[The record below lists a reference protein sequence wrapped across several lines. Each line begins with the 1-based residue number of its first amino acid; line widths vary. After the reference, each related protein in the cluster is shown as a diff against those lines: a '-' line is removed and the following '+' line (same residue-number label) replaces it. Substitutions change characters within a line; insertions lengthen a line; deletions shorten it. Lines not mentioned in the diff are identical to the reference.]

1 MNLGI
6 SGYETISAFNGR
18 EALDIIN
25 NGEHV
30 DLALVDV
37 MISEI
42 DGFGLLEPLTHHH
55 IPVIFLTAKGDIES
69 KLQGLTGGAEDY
81 IVKPFE
87 MPELLVRM
95 DKVLKRYSEAE
106 TTLHIG
112 DIEIDI
118 SGRSVKKVK
127 KPCRLHR
134 LSLICCCCSLRTK
147 TWRSPEKSCLPKFG
161 ILIIRAKRVQWM
173 CISDS

>member
-1 MNLGI
+1 MNRIFVIEDELSINKMICMNLSI
-6 SGYETISAFNGR
+6 SGYETISAYNGR

-37 MISEI
+37 MIPEI

-95 DKVLKRYSEAE
+95 DKVLKRYGEAE

-118 SGRSVKKVK
+118 SGRSVKKKNEVLQLT
-127 KPCRLHR
+127 PL
-134 LSLICCCCSLRTK
+134 
-147 TWRSPEKSCLPKFG
+147 EF
-161 ILIIRAKRVQWM
+161 
-173 CISDS
+173 